1 MRATLIRFA
10 LLLCAL
16 PLSVHAQLLAQIDT
30 SRSSGVAPLAVYFD
44 ATSSTGLSGNDLLGA
59 HIEWEFGDVGA
70 GSWSTTGKPRNLATG
85 FLAAHVFETPGQYTA
100 TVRVTDVAGNSA
112 SASVQIQVLDPE
124 SAYAGRTRCVSR
136 TGDFTAAPAG
146 CSTVSSTDLAAQLA
160 WLNGA
165 ATRRLLFRRGESW
178 TGNLHLSGAGP
189 ATLGA
194 FGPGAPPVFHTQAG
208 AQDGVD
214 VSGTD
219 WRVMDIEINGS
230 QMGAAESAGGAGGS
244 DVLALRIRA
253 HHAPLVGWGMGG
265 DDVFLVD
272 SVIEDN
278 SYFSVY
284 TDGVGVAVMGSR
296 IDQVRV
302 ATSFLR
308 PLESRKVFIAHNV
321 IDASRPAPTTGIKW
335 HGRQGVITDNRIRA
349 GTSRIGL
356 SNSEGSPTGLDV
368 DRDLGMLLIE
378 RNRLEPNGNPVVD
391 DYNTWGVSFG
401 FNTAVMVRNNL
412 LVDMNIA
419 FGGGEGHAAD
429 VRVLHNTVLMTD
441 AVRGLNLANGDFI
454 GFHQTLEDFV
464 FAHNLVAILA
474 TVAGSAY
481 PEPGLFIRL
490 QDGNGITLSHNLVYK
505 PDHAID
511 NFIASGPNAG
521 YHTQAQWMTLGID
534 TGSIEAAPQFVSLDP
549 NAANFLDLLATSPAV
564 DSALPSG
571 TQADYH
577 GRPRPQDGDGQGAPA
592 PDIGAIEREAFV
604 PIGLLFANGFEG

>member
-1 MRATLIRFA
+1 MRNVLIRIA
-10 LLLCAL
+10 VLLCAL
-16 PLSVHAQLLAQIDT
+16 PSWCQAQLVAHIET

-44 ATSSTGLSGNDLLGA
+44 ASQSSGLSGNDLLGA
-59 HIEWEFGDVGA
+59 HIEWDFGDAGA
-70 GSWSTTGKPRNLATG
+70 GAWPTTGKPRNLATG
-85 FLAAHVFETPGQYTA
+85 FLAAHVFESPGQYTA
-100 TVRVTDVAGNSA
+100 AVRITDVAGNTTTA
-112 SASVQIQVLDPE
+112 SAQIQVSDPE
-124 SAYAGRTRCVSR
+124 AVYAGRTRCVSR
-136 TGDFTAAPAG
+136 SGDFTSAPAG
-146 CSTVSSTDLAAQLA
+146 CSAVTSTDLAAQLA

-165 ATRRLLFRRGESW
+165 SARRLLFRRGESW
-178 TGNLHLSGAGP
+178 SGNLQLSGSGP

-194 FGPGAPPVFHTQAG
+194 FGPGASPVFHTQAG

-214 VSGTD
+214 VSGSD
-219 WRVMDIEINGS
+219 WRLMDIEIDGS

-265 DDVFLVD
+265 DHVFLVD

-284 TDGVGVAVMGSR
+284 TDGVGVAVMGSQ
-296 IDQVRV
+296 IDQIRV

-308 PLESRKVFIAHNV
+308 PLESRQVFIAHNV

-356 SNSEGSPTGLDV
+356 SNSEGAPTGLDV

-378 RNRLEPNGNPVVD
+378 RNRLEPNGNAAVD

-401 FNTAVMVRNNL
+401 FNTGVMVRNNL
-412 LVDMNIA
+412 LLDMNIA

-454 GFHQTLEDFV
+454 GFDQVLDDFV
-464 FAHNLVAILA
+464 FANNLVAILA

-490 QDGNGITLSHNLVYK
+490 LDRSGITLANNLVYK
-505 PDHAID
+505 PDHPIN
-511 NFIASGPNAG
+511 NFISSGPNAG
-521 YHTQAQWMTLGID
+521 YHTQAQWMALGIEQ
-534 TGSIEAAPQFVSLDP
+534 GSIEAAPQFVSLNP
-549 NAANFLDLLATSPAV
+549 SAADFLDLLSTSPAV
-564 DSALPSG
+564 DTALSTG
-571 TQADYH
+571 THADYR
-577 GRPRPQDGDGQGAPA
+577 GRPRPLDGDGQGAA
-592 PDIGAIEREAFV
+592 LPDIGAMEREALV
-604 PIGLLFANGFEG
+604 PVAVLFRDGFEG